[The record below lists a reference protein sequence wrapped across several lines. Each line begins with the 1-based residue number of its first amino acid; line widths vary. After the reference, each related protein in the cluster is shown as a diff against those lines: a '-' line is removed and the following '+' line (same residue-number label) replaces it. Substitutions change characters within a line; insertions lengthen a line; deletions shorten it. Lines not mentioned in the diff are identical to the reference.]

1 VSACA
6 VAEAVASRYFGKGW
20 AEEVSVRV
28 RDWRAPPF
36 DPGAETPAG
45 SVIVVS
51 ESRREAKDP
60 ERFYE
65 AARSELTTPRFSSL
79 AVAYS

>member
-1 VSACA
+1 MSACA

-51 ESRREAKDP
+51 ESRLRPDRRRGSKRPGAVL
-60 ERFYE
+60 
-65 AARSELTTPRFSSL
+65 RSGS
-79 AVAYS
+79 V